1 MKTRVLFVL
10 TLVPLAFGA
19 PAATPASARDADQA
33 GQVTASIDG
42 ERVSLPM
49 LKSDYAVAI
58 DGTMATVTLKQT
70 FFNSRDRALNATYLF
85 PLNRKAAVYA
95 MTMEVGDEVVE
106 AVIKRKAEAQKT
118 FDRAKADG
126 KAASLLTQHR
136 PNMFTQDIA
145 NLMPG
150 ASLTVTLKYVQPVPK
165 VDGAYELVVPFVV
178 GPRYEGK
185 GSSVV
190 ADRSAPDAD
199 IDDVTF
205 VPDDAGETEEVSG
218 WSVAK
223 LPDYPPVSGQDAPGA
238 IDRER
243 VGFSVAL
250 RAPVPI
256 HGMMSPTHALAIET
270 GDNSAQATLAKGR
283 TIGNKDL
290 VLRYELG
297 EDDTVAA
304 GILSHFDH
312 RGGFVSLQIEP
323 PKTPA
328 DDAIT
333 PRELVFVLDTSGSMS
348 GKPMR
353 ASKTFMRA
361 ALKGL
366 RPGDHFRIL
375 RFSNNTTQFAQD
387 PVPATLPNVRAG
399 IRFVDNLSAGGGTE
413 MNKAINAAFDTR
425 PLNNTMRIV
434 VFLTDGYIG
443 ADRQVIQTVARRIGN
458 ARIYA
463 FGVGKSVNRYL
474 LEGLAEEGRGRA
486 RYVEID
492 EAASE
497 AAEAL
502 AQSLDA
508 PLLTDLEIDWNGLA
522 VDAQSP
528 ARLPDLFA
536 AGAVRVLARYEQGG
550 AHRIT
555 VKGLINGRP
564 ASLPI
569 DIILKNKPSTG
580 DAPGESAL
588 PITWAR
594 ERIFDL
600 ERAYT
605 ISGGKD
611 KRAEQAITKLGLDFS
626 LQTAFT
632 SFVAVSTRVVNA
644 EPGNSVD
651 AAVPVPQVE
660 GVSTR
665 AYPSLNLSGS
675 SAPEPEALFGLIA
688 VLLLVL
694 ARFRKFV
701 LCRLRRLM

>member
-1 MKTRVLFVL
+1 MKTLALFAL
-10 TLVPLAFGA
+10 TLVPLAIGA
-19 PAATPASARDADQA
+19 PASARGADPA

-49 LKSDYAVAI
+49 LKSDYAVTI
-58 DGTMATVTLKQT
+58 DGTMATVILKQT

-95 MTMEVGDEVVE
+95 MTMDVGDEVVE
-106 AVIKRKAEAQKT
+106 AVIKRKDEAQKT
-118 FDRAKADG
+118 FDRAKAEG
-126 KAASLLTQHR
+126 KAASLLDQHR
-136 PNMFTQDIA
+136 PNMFTQNIA

-150 ASLTVTLKYVQPVPK
+150 AAVTVTLKYVQPVPK

-178 GPRYEGK
+178 GPRYEGRGPAK
-185 GSSVV
+185 I
-190 ADRSAPDAD
+190 ADRSAPHAD
-199 IDDVTF
+199 IDDVAF
-205 VPDDAGETEEVSG
+205 GPDEPAETDTVSG
-218 WSVAK
+218 WTVAK
-223 LPDYPPVSGQDAPGA
+223 LPAYPPVSGRNAPGA

-243 VGFSVAL
+243 VGFTVDL

-256 HGMMSPTHALAIET
+256 HGMTSPTHALAIET
-270 GDNSAQATLAKGR
+270 GDNSTRATLAEGR

-297 EDDTVAA
+297 EDDRIA
-304 GILSHFDH
+304 GGVLSHFDH

-328 DDAIT
+328 DETIM
-333 PRELVFVLDTSGSMS
+333 PRELVFLLDTSGSMS

-375 RFSNNTTQFAQD
+375 RFSSNTTQFARD
-387 PVPATLPNVRAG
+387 PVPATPSNLRAG
-399 IRFVDNLSAGGGTE
+399 IRFVDSLSAGGGTE
-413 MNKAINAAFDTR
+413 MNKAINAAFDIP
-425 PLNNTMRIV
+425 PLDNTMRIV

-443 ADRQVIQTVARRIGN
+443 ADRQVIQTVANRIGD

-463 FGVGKSVNRYL
+463 FGVGNSVNRYL

-486 RYVEID
+486 RYVEVG
-492 EAASE
+492 EKASE

-502 AQSLDA
+502 ARSLDA

-522 VDAQSP
+522 VEAQSP

-536 AGAVRVLARYEQGG
+536 GGAVRVLARYQQGG
-550 AHRIT
+550 ARRIT
-555 VKGLINGRP
+555 VKGRIDGRP

-569 DIILKNKPSTG
+569 DMRLEDAPSTG
-580 DAPGESAL
+580 DNTGDSAL
-588 PITWAR
+588 PVTWAR

-605 ISGGKD
+605 ISGGSD
-611 KRAEQAITKLGLDFS
+611 KRAEQAITKLGLDYS

-632 SFVAVSTRVVNA
+632 SFVAVSNRVVNA
-644 EPGNSVD
+644 DPGTNVD

-660 GVSTR
+660 GVSMR

-675 SAPEPEALFGLIA
+675 SAPEPEALLGLLVA
-688 VLLLVL
+688 LLLVL
-694 ARFRKFV
+694 VRFRKGV
-701 LCRLRRLM
+701 LVRVRALMR